1 MASALGP
8 GRARGAGRDRRESR
22 RLVFSVIL
30 AVVLERRKTKEEEEG
45 KKREKTKRKSQERC
59 VAEYLELITE
69 YAIAGGRLTGS
80 IHEQIYTTTT
90 AILVIKGD
98 TGRE

>member
-30 AVVLERRKTKEEEEG
+30 AVVLERRKTKEEEEE
-45 KKREKTKRKSQERC
+45 KRKTKRKSQERC